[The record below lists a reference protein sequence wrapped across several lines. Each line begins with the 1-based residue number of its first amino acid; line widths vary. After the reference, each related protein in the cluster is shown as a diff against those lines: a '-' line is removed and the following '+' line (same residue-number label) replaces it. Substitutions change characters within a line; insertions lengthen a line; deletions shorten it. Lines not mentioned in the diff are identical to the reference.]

1 MGRLFL
7 RSCFVLVVVLSATNV
22 FAQDLDKADQDKKP
36 VVEVKVESAPV
47 KSDKGEDEKPQA
59 DLAVQ
64 AIVSEKD
71 SSKPEQDSKKPA
83 VVNEGGSSTKDDS
96 ADKKPDLVEPAKKS
110 AVQEPDP
117 EQAASDQQKLCA
129 DATDKCDCDRLQI
142 QDMDLSL
149 QSVFANQMVRK
160 DWVGNVSCNQLTEL
174 KDVIYLRHGYFF
186 DNEAKRTQFQKQ
198 YSVYV
203 PNANVHEGTI
213 DLMLTSSDR
222 FSLLR
227 MAIARRTC
235 N

>member
-7 RSCFVLVVVLSATNV
+7 RSCFVLVVVLSSTNS
-22 FAQDLDKADQDKKP
+22 FAQDVDEADQDKKP
-36 VVEVKVESAPV
+36 VAEVVESAPV
-47 KSDKGEDEKPQA
+47 QSDNVEDEKPQA

-64 AIVSEKD
+64 ATVDEKD
-71 SSKPEQDSKKPA
+71 SSKPEQDLKKPA
-83 VVNEGGSSTKDDS
+83 VSNEDASSSENPS
-96 ADKKPDLVEPAKKS
+96 ADKKPDLVEPAQKS

-117 EQAASDQQKLCA
+117 EKAASDQQKLCGE
-129 DATDKCDCDRLQI
+129 ATDKCDCDRLKI

-149 QSVFANQMVRK
+149 QSIFANQMVRK
-160 DWVGNVSCNQLTEL
+160 DWVGNVSCDQLTEL

-186 DNEAKRTQFQKQ
+186 DNEAKRTQFQNQ
-198 YSVYV
+198 YSVYL

-213 DLMLTSSDR
+213 NLMLTSSDR